1 MKKRMLTA
9 TLCAGLTA
17 TPLLAIFGIGD
28 IVFDPTSYG
37 ELVTQMTQM
46 VKEYNQLVTT
56 YNMISNQYNQMVTNA
71 RFLTSKGR
79 WQARLS
85 AWKFPTATNTYGT
98 TGGWVGAVNTGAAA
112 LNGYLNSVTQ
122 LKTYSPVWGT
132 IPFAQQDHISRNYAT
147 VELSDG
153 ATVNALSQLGTIRG
167 NSNATESAIDTLE
180 SESLSDDP
188 TENTEVGVLNK
199 INATTMIS
207 VRNTQDTTK
216 LLAAA
221 LDHQM
226 VEAKERRDA
235 QVQSINCDVA
245 LRQQAPVA
253 AAQAFTG
260 TTAVLSTYR
269 IP

>member
-1 MKKRMLTA
+1 MKRRIVITA
-9 TLCAGLTA
+9 LSVILAGA
-17 TPLLAIFGIGD
+17 PAYAIFGIGLP
-28 IVFDPTSYG
+28 VFDASAFA
-37 ELVTQMTQM
+37 EMIEQVSWLSQQ
-46 VKEYNQLVTT
+46 YNQLVKT
-56 YNMISNQYNQMVTNA
+56 YNTVTNQYNQMLTNA
-71 RFLTSKGR
+71 KWIVAKAR
-79 WQARLS
+79 WKATLS

-98 TGGWVGAVNTGAAA
+98 TGGWIGAVNTGAAA
-112 LNGYLNSVTQ
+112 LNGYFSSVTQ
-122 LKTYSPVWGT
+122 LKTYTPVWGT
-132 IPFAQQDHISRNYAT
+132 IPFSQQDHIGRNYAT

-167 NSNATESAIDTLE
+167 NSNAVESAIDTLE

-199 INATTMIS
+199 INAATVIS

-216 LLAAA
+216 LLAAV

-245 LRQQAPVA
+245 LRQQAPAA